1 MTEVPNQYF
10 LQGGGISVAYSP
22 QGFGPLRLDL
32 GPLIL
37 GYQSQGCYHDG
48 VQTVEVGDLGTIV
61 TGCSSRH
68 RAQARNG
75 GSMP

>member
-32 GPLIL
+32 GLEVNAVTELAGTAINGPWPMWVALAVRRAGL
-37 GYQSQGCYHDG
+37 GAAAGRR
-48 VQTVEVGDLGTIV
+48 E
-61 TGCSSRH
+61 R
-68 RAQARNG
+68 
-75 GSMP
+75 